1 MSKKI
6 FIVIA
11 ISFFSSLVPIFANGL
26 LDTDKDG
33 VPDQD
38 EINIYKTDINKAD
51 TDGDGYSDWEEL
63 NNGFS
68 PLENSGLRLE
78 EADFDN
84 DGLTDKM
91 ELNFKTDIKTADTDG
106 DGFLDGEEVRA
117 GYDPLDPQRKKLD
130 KRIEI
135 NTGKE
140 HELSYFLGGVKMGS
154 FPISAG
160 LSSMPTPKGHFKI
173 EGKHPKAWSSYG
185 LWMPYWMALVPSGR
199 FGIHELPIWPSGYR
213 EGEDHLGKPAS
224 HGCVRVGEGSA
235 EFLYNW
241 ADIGTPVFIY

>member
-1 MSKKI
+1 MKKI
-6 FIVIA
+6 FLIVT

-26 LDTDKDG
+26 LDTDGDG
-33 VPDQD
+33 VPDVD

-51 TDGDGYSDWEEL
+51 TDGDGYSDWVEL

-78 EADFDN
+78 EADYDD
-84 DGLTDKM
+84 DGLTDRM
-91 ELNFKTDIKTADTDG
+91 ELNFGTDIKNSDSDS
-106 DGFLDGEEVRA
+106 DGFLDGQEVEA
-117 GYDPLDPQRKKLD
+117 GYDPLSKEKNKLP

-135 NTGKE
+135 NTGKD

-160 LSSMPTPKGHFKI
+160 LASMPTPKGHFQI
-173 EGKHPKAWSSYG
+173 ENKHPKAWSSYG

-213 EGEDHLGKPAS
+213 EGEDHLGQPAS
-224 HGCVRVGEGSA
+224 HGCVRVGEGPA

-241 ADIGTPVFIY
+241 AEIGTPVFIY